1 MISEQSA
8 DPENA
13 ALELKTAP
21 VAFVSW
27 RTADT
32 HISSN
37 HGCPS
42 MKLRVAVVDDTPDFM
57 SALVSLLSGEFEIVL
72 TAVDGESALRSIVG
86 VSLDVAVLDLHLPDT
101 NGIQLTRRLVQNSP
115 TVAVVICSVVK
126 DQDVMNA
133 ALEAGALAYV
143 WKDRMATDLI
153 SAIKSAAE
161 GQRFTSTT

>member
-1 MISEQSA
+1 
-8 DPENA
+8 
-13 ALELKTAP
+13 
-21 VAFVSW
+21 
-27 RTADT
+27 
-32 HISSN
+32 
-37 HGCPS
+37 

>member
-1 MISEQSA
+1 
-8 DPENA
+8 
-13 ALELKTAP
+13 
-21 VAFVSW
+21 
-27 RTADT
+27 
-32 HISSN
+32 
-37 HGCPS
+37 

-101 NGIQLTRRLVQNSP
+101 NGIQLTRRLVQNLH
-115 TVAVVICSVVK
+115 TLAVVICSVVK
-126 DQDVMNA
+126 DQEVMNA

-143 WKDRMATDLI
+143 WKDRIASDLI
-153 SAIKSAAE
+153 PAIKSAAE